1 MYETEAC
8 STEVDTI
15 TEGGS
20 TGTTSKY
27 YCCVGTYSVLGSDW
41 TGEYQSCTRIYLAI
55 NISAGDEGT
64 SHMAS
69 PSLRLSVRTSLAS
82 NNGSQESCKKQRNS
96 RLPQGRPYPKS
107 ISIKARVYRLP
118 QVPILRARRPDFSR
132 CREYC

>member
-27 YCCVGTYSVLGSDW
+27 YCRVGTYSVLGTYW
-41 TGEYQSCTRIYLAI
+41 TGEYQSCERLYLAI
-55 NISAGDEGT
+55 IISPGNEGT
-64 SHMAS
+64 PYMAS
-69 PSLRLSVRTSLAS
+69 ASLRLSVRTSLAS
-82 NNGSQESCKKQRNS
+82 NNGSQESCQKQRNS

-107 ISIKARVYRLP
+107 FTIKAGVHRLP
-118 QVPILRARRPDFSR
+118 KVPILRARRPDFSR

>member
-1 MYETEAC
+1 MYETEAY
-8 STEVDTI
+8 STEMDTI

-27 YCCVGTYSVLGSDW
+27 YYCVGTYSVLGSDW
-41 TGEYQSCTRIYLAI
+41 TGEHQSCTRIYLAI

-69 PSLRLSVRTSLAS
+69 PGLRLSIRTSLAS
-82 NNGSQESCKKQRNS
+82 NNGSSESSPQLRDP
-96 RLPQGRPYPKS
+96 RLPQGRSYPKS
-107 ISIKARVYRLP
+107 FTVKERVHRLP
-118 QVPILRARRPDFSR
+118 QIPILRARRPDISR